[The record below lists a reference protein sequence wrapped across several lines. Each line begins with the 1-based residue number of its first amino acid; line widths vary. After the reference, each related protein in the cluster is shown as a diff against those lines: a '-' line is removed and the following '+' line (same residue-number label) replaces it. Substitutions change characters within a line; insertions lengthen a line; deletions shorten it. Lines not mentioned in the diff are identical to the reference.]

1 MIMYGY
7 EKGEVTFKLFLG
19 VKGLSGPEVIL
30 QMSQVCITFFNFS
43 QLPLWLDEATW
54 KKLK

>member
-1 MIMYGY
+1 MYGY

-30 QMSQVCITFFNFS
+30 QT
-43 QLPLWLDEATW
+43 
-54 KKLK
+54 

>member
-1 MIMYGY
+1 MYGY